1 MDPASTKLHL
11 KVSEIVKRQSKN
23 SVATETKLFYSISD
37 GADQYFNSVQES
49 PTQKELYMRKQQ
61 LGAKEAALKAVQ
73 PRDSNYIFNEKFTFK
88 LSSGFD
94 EFTLKVYSLTHEEAL
109 EETFVLKAAEELV
122 GLVD

>member
-1 MDPASTKLHL
+1 
-11 KVSEIVKRQSKN
+11 
-23 SVATETKLFYSISD
+23 VATETKLFYSISD
-37 GADQYFNSVQES
+37 GADQYFNSFQES

-73 PRDSNYIFNEKFTFK
+73 PRDSNYIFNEKFTFN

-94 EFTLKVYSLTHEEAL
+94 EFTLKVYSLAHEEAL